1 VGPASARVSPM
12 PRVLRQPTWEIGCEA
27 SSLVARNSVSWT
39 RFREHLGR
47 IKDEGH
53 RSWTV
58 PQG

>member
-1 VGPASARVSPM
+1 M